1 LRPGVAALHVE
12 REGVSG
18 MQTTDMRMAVLLA
31 GVSAIGFA
39 GQRAEAVIV
48 LGNGDAVSVTDLF
61 AEGSDRMVVIEDKLF
76 TFESFTSSTFKK
88 GDFSIVGFVSQNPNQ
103 FGLYNVGFD
112 LFGPMGDAT
121 PGNGQASELNLQY
134 TVAVLED
141 AYRQGVRL
149 CDTRL
154 TFNGA
159 AGGNGSYSR
168 VDESVFDLDENLFL
182 GQLSVYNLAGPP
194 SESRLTDYID
204 FCESNPDGFRALE
217 VNKDFKF
224 FSPTAEGTASASFIR
239 QEFSQIPAP
248 GAVAL
253 LGLAGVFG
261 SRRRCA

>member
-1 LRPGVAALHVE
+1 MRNA
-12 REGVSG
+12 S
-18 MQTTDMRMAVLLA
+18 MRMAMAAGGLA
-31 GVSAIGFA
+31 LIACGARSAH
-39 GQRAEAVIV
+39 AVIV
-48 LGNGDAVSVTDLF
+48 LGNGEAVSVTDLF

-121 PGNGQASELNLQY
+121 PGNGQSSELNLQY

-168 VDESVFDLDENLFL
+168 VDESVFDLDANQLL
-182 GQLSVYNLAGPP
+182 GQLSAFDFAGPP
-194 SESRLTDYID
+194 RDTQLTDWAD
-204 FCESNPDGFRALE
+204 FCTDQQPGYRAFE
-217 VNKDFKF
+217 VNKDLKF
-224 FSPTAEGTASASFIR
+224 LAVGENGFSSASFVR
-239 QEFSQIPAP
+239 QEFSQVPSP
-248 GAVAL
+248 GALAL
-253 LGLAGVFG
+253 LMLAGL
-261 SRRRCA
+261 SARRRRA

>member
-1 LRPGVAALHVE
+1 MRNA
-12 REGVSG
+12 S
-18 MQTTDMRMAVLLA
+18 MRMAMAAGGLA
-31 GVSAIGFA
+31 LIACGARSAH
-39 GQRAEAVIV
+39 AVIV
-48 LGNGDAVSVTDLF
+48 LGNGEAVRVTDLF

-168 VDESVFDLDENLFL
+168 VDESVFDLDANQLL
-182 GQLSVYNLAGPP
+182 GQLSAFDFAGPP
-194 SESRLTDYID
+194 RDTQLTDWAD
-204 FCESNPDGFRALE
+204 FCTDQQPGYRAFE
-217 VNKDFKF
+217 VNKDLKF
-224 FSPTAEGTASASFIR
+224 LAVGENGFSSASFVR
-239 QEFSQIPAP
+239 QEFSQVPSP
-248 GAVAL
+248 GALAL
-253 LGLAGVFG
+253 LMLAGL
-261 SRRRCA
+261 SARRRRA

>member
-1 LRPGVAALHVE
+1 MRNA
-12 REGVSG
+12 S
-18 MQTTDMRMAVLLA
+18 MRMAMAAGGLA
-31 GVSAIGFA
+31 LIACGARSAH
-39 GQRAEAVIV
+39 AVIV
-48 LGNGDAVSVTDLF
+48 LGNGEAVSVTDLF

-121 PGNGQASELNLQY
+121 PGNGQSSELNLQY

-168 VDESVFDLDENLFL
+168 VDESVFDLDANQLL
-182 GQLSVYNLAGPP
+182 GQLSAFDFAGPP
-194 SESRLTDYID
+194 RDTQLTDWAD
-204 FCESNPDGFRALE
+204 FCTDQQPGYRAFE
-217 VNKDFKF
+217 VNKDLKF
-224 FSPTAEGTASASFIR
+224 LAVGENGFSSASFVR
-239 QEFSQIPAP
+239 QEFSQVPSP
-248 GAVAL
+248 GALAL
-253 LGLAGVFG
+253 LMLAGLRA
-261 SRRRCA
+261 RRRRA

>member
-1 LRPGVAALHVE
+1 
-12 REGVSG
+12 
-18 MQTTDMRMAVLLA
+18 MQTTEMRMAVLLA
-31 GVSAIGFA
+31 GASAIGFA

-48 LGNGDAVSVTDLF
+48 LGNGDAVCVTDLF

-168 VDESVFDLDENLFL
+168 VDESVFDLDANQLL
-182 GQLSVYNLAGPP
+182 GQLSAFDFAGPP
-194 SESRLTDYID
+194 RDTQLTDWAD
-204 FCESNPDGFRALE
+204 FCTDQQPGYRAFE
-217 VNKDFKF
+217 VNKDLKF
-224 FSPTAEGTASASFIR
+224 LAVGENGFSSASFVR
-239 QEFSQIPAP
+239 QEFSQVPAP
-248 GAVAL
+248 GALAIL
-253 LGLAGVFG
+253 ALAGLCG
-261 SRRRCA
+261 RRRRA

>member
-1 LRPGVAALHVE
+1 MRNA
-12 REGVSG
+12 S
-18 MQTTDMRMAVLLA
+18 MRMAMAAGGLA
-31 GVSAIGFA
+31 LIACGARSAH
-39 GQRAEAVIV
+39 AVIV
-48 LGNGDAVSVTDLF
+48 LGNGEAVSVTDLF
-61 AEGSDRMVVIEDKLF
+61 ADGSDRMVVIEDKLF

-168 VDESVFDLDENLFL
+168 VDESVFDLDANQLL
-182 GQLSVYNLAGPP
+182 GQLSAFDFAGPP
-194 SESRLTDYID
+194 RDTQLTDWAD
-204 FCESNPDGFRALE
+204 FCTDQQPGYRAFE
-217 VNKDFKF
+217 VNKDLKF
-224 FSPTAEGTASASFIR
+224 LAVGENGFSSASFVR
-239 QEFSQIPAP
+239 QEFSQVPSP
-248 GAVAL
+248 GALAL
-253 LGLAGVFG
+253 LMLAGL
-261 SRRRCA
+261 SARRRRA

>member
-1 LRPGVAALHVE
+1 MRNT
-12 REGVSG
+12 S
-18 MQTTDMRMAVLLA
+18 MRMAMAAGGLA
-31 GVSAIGFA
+31 LIACGARSAH
-39 GQRAEAVIV
+39 AVIV
-48 LGNGDAVSVTDLF
+48 LGNGEAVSVTDLF

-103 FGLYNVGFD
+103 FGLYTVGFD

-121 PGNGQASELNLQY
+121 PGNGQSSELNLQY

-168 VDESVFDLDENLFL
+168 VDESVD
-182 GQLSVYNLAGPP
+182 V
-194 SESRLTDYID
+194 
-204 FCESNPDGFRALE
+204 
-217 VNKDFKF
+217 
-224 FSPTAEGTASASFIR
+224 
-239 QEFSQIPAP
+239 
-248 GAVAL
+248 
-253 LGLAGVFG
+253 
-261 SRRRCA
+261 